1 MGSSN
6 PFKAIVKAVSKVVKV
21 IVEVVKFVV
30 KAIVNF
36 VKGVFKGDIG
46 SIVMLIAIVFTFG
59 AALGFWMAGLGITLT
74 TAVVSTA
81 FSILGS
87 EFQRQKAEKMKKA
100 AEADLQEQAAR
111 EEDRL
116 TAELRASNEDHFQK
130 MEDGRYQGYESGE
143 FGIGSFEPDG
153 TFIGNGEGATP
164 ETEDKSDS
172 SITSTLGLITLSL
185 LGGYLVSASLGE

>member
-6 PFKAIVKAVSKVVKV
+6 PFKAIVKAITKVVKV
-21 IVEVVKFVV
+21 IIEVVKFVV

-59 AALGFWMAGLGITLT
+59 AALGFWMAGLGITMT

-100 AEADLQEQAAR
+100 AEADLHEQAAR

-116 TAELRASNEDHFQK
+116 TAELRASNENHFQK

-153 TFIGNGEGATP
+153 TFIDQGNSSTV
-164 ETEDKSDS
+164 ETLPSGQT
-172 SITSTLGLITLSL
+172 SIGSTLGLVTLSL
-185 LGGYLVSASLGE
+185 LGGYLISNGLGD

>member
-6 PFKAIVKAVSKVVKV
+6 PFKAIVKAISKVVKV

-87 EFQRQKAEKMKKA
+87 EFQRQKADKMKKA
-100 AEADLQEQAAR
+100 AEADLQEQVAR

-153 TFIGNGEGATP
+153 TFKENEGGSADGI
-164 ETEDKSDS
+164 ENNS
-172 SITSTLGLITLSL
+172 SSAVTSTLGIITLSL
-185 LGGYLVSASLGE
+185 LGGYLVSAGLGE